1 MSNDE
6 RREKRVQ
13 ASLRVRYKSATVT
26 EFIEK
31 HSHDISPG
39 GVFIRSQKP
48 LSRGSLLK
56 IDFRLEDDSAVIL
69 GVGRVVWTRD
79 ESTEGKPAGMGIK
92 FIRLDENSKNNIQKI
107 ISMQKAGMEITRAS
121 VFGEPDDD
129 VDNEVTVP
137 DGKSVRDSI
146 APSVETLLPTSADES
161 PEDDEDGAE
170 SADDPDPDT
179 AEEITE
185 RSKRNKSNDP
195 NDDAGS
201 GAMPEATVFP
211 GEKEKTGN
219 WGMIAVIALLVGG
232 ALIYAMMQHPGA
244 EESANTAG
252 DASDDN
258 DETPGEAT
266 DGAAHGDTVADA
278 DTPEDT
284 AGNLGAMSA
293 ATDTDSSGG
302 TDSGTDS
309 DTATDSGSDTE
320 TVTDSSGDSDT
331 TTAAA
336 AESTAAAGMSGEVVI
351 SINEPDATVALDG
364 KVHREGMPIR
374 LSGLPVGEHEILANL
389 FGFRPLV
396 TTVTA
401 VAGEPLTV
409 SLKLKKAKQVA
420 TFKANVVGVRVFVGD
435 RQIGRTPMRTIKR
448 LNDSF
453 EYTLEKPGFEPF
465 TGTVSGDDWIYD
477 EGIYKV
483 TVAATLTPKAKDDT
497 SKAESG
503 APDAVTPAVDAP

>member
-48 LSRGSLLK
+48 LSKGSLLK
-56 IDFRLEDDSAVIL
+56 IDFRLEDDSAVIQ

-92 FIRLDENSKNNIQKI
+92 FIRLDENSKDNIQKI

-129 VDNEVTVP
+129 AENDVTVP

-146 APSVETLLPTSADES
+146 APSVENLPPTSADES
-161 PEDDEDGAE
+161 PVDDEYSIE
-170 SADDPDPDT
+170 SADDPGRDE

-185 RSKRNKSNDP
+185 RSRRNI
-195 NDDAGS
+195 S
-201 GAMPEATVFP
+201 GDSDNRASSETTPEATVFP
-211 GEKEKTGN
+211 GEKEKSGN

-232 ALIYAMMQHPGA
+232 ALIYAMMQRPGT
-244 EESANTAG
+244 EESENAAG
-252 DASDDN
+252 DATGDT

-266 DGAAHGDTVADA
+266 DGAEPGDTAADA

-284 AGNLGAMSA
+284 AGNVGAMPA
-293 ATDTDSSGG
+293 ATDTDSTEG

-309 DTATDSGSDTE
+309 DSATDSGSDTE
-320 TVTDSSGDSDT
+320 TVTDTSGDSDT
-331 TTAAA
+331 TTAAT
-336 AESTAAAGMSGEVVI
+336 ESAAAAGMSGEVVI

-364 KVHREGMPIR
+364 KVHRESMPIL

-409 SLKLKKAKQVA
+409 SLKLKRAKQVA

-435 RQIGRTPMRTIKR
+435 KQIGRTPMRTVKR

-453 EYTLEKPGFEPF
+453 EYTLEKTGFEPF
-465 TGTVSGDDWIYD
+465 TGTVSRDDWTYD
-477 EGIYKV
+477 EGVYEV

-497 SKAESG
+497 SGAESG
-503 APDAVTPAVDAP
+503 APDAATPAVDTP

>member
-48 LSRGSLLK
+48 LSKGSLLK
-56 IDFRLEDDSAVIL
+56 IDFRLEDDSAVIQ

-92 FIRLDENSKNNIQKI
+92 FIRLDENSRENIQKI

-121 VFGEPDDD
+121 VFGEADDEAD
-129 VDNEVTVP
+129 SDVTVP

-146 APSVETLLPTSADES
+146 APSVENLPPSADES
-161 PEDDEDGAE
+161 LEDNEDSIE
-170 SADDPDPDT
+170 PADDPDPDS
-179 AEEITE
+179 ADEITE
-185 RSKRNKSNDP
+185 RSKRNKSVKS
-195 NDDAGS
+195 DDNAS
-201 GAMPEATVFP
+201 TGAMPEATVFP
-211 GEKEKTGN
+211 AEKEKSGN

-232 ALIYAMMQHPGA
+232 ALIYAMMQRPGT
-244 EESANTAG
+244 EESANTSD
-252 DASDDN
+252 DATDDN
-258 DETPGEAT
+258 DTLTRETT
-266 DGAAHGDTVADA
+266 DGAEPGDTTADA
-278 DTPEDT
+278 DTPEDSAAN
-284 AGNLGAMSA
+284 AGTMSA
-293 ATDTDSSGG
+293 GTDTDAAEG
-302 TDSGTDS
+302 TDSGTDTE
-309 DTATDSGSDTE
+309 TATDSSSDTE
-320 TVTDSSGDSDT
+320 TATGTSGDSDT
-331 TTAAA
+331 AADPA
-336 AESTAAAGMSGEVVI
+336 DESTAASGMSGEVVI

-364 KVHREGMPIR
+364 KVYREEMPIR
-374 LSGLPVGEHEILANL
+374 LAGLPVGDHEILANL

-420 TFKANVVGVRVFVGD
+420 TFKANVVGVRVLVGD
-435 RQIGRTPMRTIKR
+435 KQIGRTPMRTVKR

-465 TGTVSGDDWIYD
+465 TGTVSRDDWTYD
-477 EGIYKV
+477 EGVYEV
-483 TVAATLTPKAKDDT
+483 TVAATLTPKVKDD
-497 SKAESG
+497 SSGVESG
-503 APDAVTPAVDAP
+503 APDAATPAADAP